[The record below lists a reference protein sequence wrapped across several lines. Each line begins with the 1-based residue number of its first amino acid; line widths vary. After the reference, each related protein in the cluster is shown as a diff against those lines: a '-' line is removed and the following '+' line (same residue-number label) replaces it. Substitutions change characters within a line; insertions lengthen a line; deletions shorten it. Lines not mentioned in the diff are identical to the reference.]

1 MSNKIK
7 DIYIKNHK
15 YYFFDDIINIK
26 NLILIVLKEMKVIQ
40 KYCCY
45 LLHWICD
52 NQRFQRRKN

>member
-26 NLILIVLKEMKVIQ
+26 NLILIVLK
-40 KYCCY
+40 
-45 LLHWICD
+45 
-52 NQRFQRRKN
+52 